1 MIMSQQGDYMS
12 KKNLKDA
19 HFLVPLENNTPSV
32 VTSLMLISFSVL
44 LLMPRFNDFCETSK
58 PLYQF

>member
-44 LLMPRFNDFCETSK
+44 LLMSRFNDFYETSK

>member
-32 VTSLMLISFSVL
+32 VTSLKLISFSVL
-44 LLMPRFNDFCETSK
+44 LLMPRFNDFYQTSK